1 MALKVAIN
9 GFGRIGRHMLRAYFK
24 NPEAQK
30 LFDIVAVNDLTD
42 AKTLEYLFKYDS
54 VHGTFNGEVAAV
66 EGGLKINGKTV
77 KVLAEKD
84 PANLPWK
91 ALGVDYV
98 IESTGFFTDRESVS
112 KHFTAGAR
120 KIVVSAP
127 AKGIDV
133 TLVLGVNAD
142 KYDPQKH
149 NILSMGSCTTNSLAP
164 MIKVLND
171 TFGVKRGFM
180 TTVHAYTNDQ
190 RILDLPHKDLR
201 RGRAAAVST
210 IPTTTGAAKAIS
222 EVIPEMA
229 GKLDGI
235 ALRVPIPDGS
245 ITDFTCELNKDVT
258 RDEVNAAF
266 KKAADGPMKGIMQ
279 YMTDPIVSIDII
291 GNSNTAI
298 IDSALTM
305 VIGPGGKGNFVKAF
319 SWYDNEWGFSS
330 KMIELL
336 AMMAKREAKG

>member
-1 MALKVAIN
+1 
-9 GFGRIGRHMLRAYFK
+9 
-24 NPEAQK
+24 
-30 LFDIVAVNDLTD
+30 
-42 AKTLEYLFKYDS
+42 

-120 KIVVSAP
+120 KVVVSAP

-245 ITDFTCELNKDVT
+245 ITDFTCELNKEVT

-291 GNSNTAI
+291 GNSHTAI
-298 IDSALTM
+298 IDSQLTM

-336 AMMAKREAKG
+336 AMMANKEKA